1 MVDHSNARRVSCG
14 QRTPLLLQRLQ
25 ASPHHRHSGRSNA
38 RRVLALSSPFPPSSI
53 QFANDLQQKG
63 IRTTLIPDS
72 GVGYLMHTVQLVLMG
87 AEVVVETGGVINKL
101 GSLQVGVLAKTFNVP
116 VYIAV
121 ESYKFARIYPLNQKS
136 VPVTEADRQI
146 SEKARPKELDE
157 GVEFGAARCDYLP
170 PEYITFLMTD
180 LGVLAP
186 PSVSD
191 ELIKLYWWIVCWKC
205 EETNKQ
211 MNY

>member
-1 MVDHSNARRVSCG
+1 MSRVVKELLFSCSDFK
-14 QRTPLLLQRLQ
+14 RLHIIVT
-25 ASPHHRHSGRSNA
+25 AGG
-38 RRVLALSSPFPPSSI
+38 LSREGCFRSPFLTFSI

-72 GVGYLMHTVQLVLMG
+72 GVGYFMHTVQLVLMG
-87 AEVVVETGGVINKL
+87 AEVVVETGGVVNKL

-136 VPVTEADRQI
+136 VSVSEADRQI

-191 ELIKLYWWIVCWKC
+191 ELIKLYWWDVCWKAVR
-205 EETNKQ
+205 EGGVIWMLLGDTR
-211 MNY
+211 

>member
-1 MVDHSNARRVSCG
+1 M
-14 QRTPLLLQRLQ
+14 
-25 ASPHHRHSGRSNA
+25 
-38 RRVLALSSPFPPSSI
+38 
-53 QFANDLQQKG
+53 
-63 IRTTLIPDS
+63 
-72 GVGYLMHTVQLVLMG
+72 
-87 AEVVVETGGVINKL
+87 NKL

-136 VPVTEADRQI
+136 VPVSEADRQI

-191 ELIKLYWWIVCWKC
+191 ELIKLYWWDVCWK
-205 EETNKQ
+205 
-211 MNY
+211 